1 LVGVDPHV
9 FGPETRLAGKIALV
23 TGASRGIGAAI
34 ALRLAA
40 EGARVVVNY
49 NQGLEAAER
58 VVQAI
63 RAAGGEAL
71 ALQADVG
78 RVEAVERLVTE
89 AAGHFGDLNILVNNA
104 GIAGRVLLG
113 QIDEVSF
120 DSVFAANV
128 KSVLFA
134 SQAAARVFRDHHGVI
149 VNISSLRVRQPGIAH
164 LYSPTKAAVQ
174 TLTVTLAAALA
185 SRGIRVNAV
194 APGAIETDMLQSM
207 PREMLSALLAMTPLG
222 RVGRPEEIAAVVAFL
237 ASDDASYVTGEMIA
251 VGGGLR

>member
-1 LVGVDPHV
+1 M
-9 FGPETRLAGKIALV
+9 
-23 TGASRGIGAAI
+23 
-34 ALRLAA
+34 
-40 EGARVVVNY
+40 VVVNY

-134 SQAAARVFRDHHGVI
+134 SQAAAQVFRD
-149 VNISSLRVRQPGIAH
+149 
-164 LYSPTKAAVQ
+164 TM
-174 TLTVTLAAALA
+174 A
-185 SRGIRVNAV
+185 S
-194 APGAIETDMLQSM
+194 
-207 PREMLSALLAMTPLG
+207 
-222 RVGRPEEIAAVVAFL
+222 
-237 ASDDASYVTGEMIA
+237 
-251 VGGGLR
+251 

>member
-1 LVGVDPHV
+1 MSSVPS
-9 FGPETRLAGKIALV
+9 TRLAGKIALV

-40 EGARVVVNY
+40 EGAMVVVNY

-134 SQAAARVFRDHHGVI
+134 SQAAAQVFRD
-149 VNISSLRVRQPGIAH
+149 
-164 LYSPTKAAVQ
+164 TM
-174 TLTVTLAAALA
+174 A
-185 SRGIRVNAV
+185 S
-194 APGAIETDMLQSM
+194 
-207 PREMLSALLAMTPLG
+207 
-222 RVGRPEEIAAVVAFL
+222 
-237 ASDDASYVTGEMIA
+237 
-251 VGGGLR
+251 